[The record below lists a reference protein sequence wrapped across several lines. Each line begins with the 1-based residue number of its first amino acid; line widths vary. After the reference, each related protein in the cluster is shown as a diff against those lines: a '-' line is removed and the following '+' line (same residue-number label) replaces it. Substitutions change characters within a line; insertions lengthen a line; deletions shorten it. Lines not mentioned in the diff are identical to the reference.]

1 MITTVTSKER
11 LIEVQGKLNLVK
23 ANSEITV
30 GECNT

>member
-11 LIEVQGKLNLVK
+11 MIEVQGKYDLVK

-30 GECNT
+30 DEWKK